1 MICPL
6 WKGTIYGQRA
16 RYEYTIGKGEHEGVE
31 SMSKT
36 AEMLGSEML
45 CFLSHFAYLAEKKER
60 WIKNG
65 GKQRAE
71 SECGMNL

>member
-16 RYEYTIGKGEHEGVE
+16 RYEYTIGKGEHERVE

-36 AEMLGSEML
+36 VEVLGSEML
-45 CFLSHFAYLAEKKER
+45 RFLSHFGFLAGKKR
-60 WIKNG
+60 K
-65 GKQRAE
+65 
-71 SECGMNL
+71 MD